1 MKLLIIGIIIFLVV
15 LYIYTFIKYKKSK
28 NSHVNAVEDFKR
40 KYHKE
45 RLDDDADI
53 QNDMVVKYKTKF
65 NSDLDYMEPEQLIQE
80 CQEMKEPKPAKKFGR
95 LQF

>member
-15 LYIYTFIKYKKSK
+15 LYIYTFIKYKKRK

-45 RLDDDADI
+45 RLDDTDT
-53 QNDMVVKYKTKF
+53 QNDAVVKYKTKF

-80 CQEMKEPKPAKKFGR
+80 CQEMKEQKPAKKFGR

>member
-15 LYIYTFIKYKKSK
+15 LYTYTFIKYIKRKKNKVS
-28 NSHVNAVEDFKR
+28 AVEEFKR

-45 RLDDDADI
+45 HLEDTNNQDDSI
-53 QNDMVVKYKTKF
+53 VIYKTKY
-65 NSDLDYMEPEQLIQE
+65 NSDLDYIEPGQLIKE
-80 CQEMKEPKPAKKFGR
+80 CQEIKEPKPAKKFGK